1 MDRRH
6 FLSAL
11 AASGAFFTQRGAFA
25 QSLVLTPST
34 TEGPYYPDQLPL
46 DQDNDLIILNDH
58 LTPAIGTPAWV
69 SGRVLDRN
77 GLPARGALVEIWGA
91 DDYGS
96 YIHSRGA
103 NAANGN
109 RKDGNYQG
117 YGRFLTASDG
127 QYLFRIVKPGLY
139 PGRTRHMH
147 FKITFANGG
156 GSLTTQL
163 MFEGEAQNANDNIL
177 TGIRDAAQ
185 RASVI
190 RPLVPI
196 PDSPSGSLACSFDI
210 AMGFTPSDAT
220 AVVHGATMHA
230 GAASKSWVTVFGTG
244 FSEPA
249 DVRFNGQP
257 ASTGYVSANQINVIS
272 PDLSVDTQAQVT
284 VSTPSGTTNPVSVNV
299 KKYMPGFFEAGD
311 QYALADP
318 VKPGD
323 TVTLSGTGF
332 GTSALGDLPEKV
344 SVRVGAAEAEVVS
357 AKVVSDGVTQVSFVV
372 PALESGDQPVIASV
386 AGVWTAKFVRLR
398 IG

>member
-1 MDRRH
+1 MNRRH

-11 AASGAFFTQRGAFA
+11 AAGGAFFTQRGAFA
-25 QSLVLTPST
+25 QALVLTPST

-46 DQDNDLIILNDH
+46 DQDNDLIVINDH
-58 LTPAIGTPAWV
+58 VTPAIGTPTWI
-69 SGRVLDRN
+69 SGRILDRN
-77 GLPARGALVEIWGA
+77 GSPARGALVEIWGA

-127 QYLFRIVKPGLY
+127 LYLFRIVKPGLY

-163 MFEGEAQNANDNIL
+163 MFEGESQNANDNIL
-177 TGIRDAAQ
+177 SGISNAAQ

-190 RPLVPI
+190 RPLVPV
-196 PDSPSGSLACSFDI
+196 PDSPVGALACSFDMT
-210 AMGFTPSDAT
+210 MGFTPSDAP

-249 DVRFNGQP
+249 EVRFNGQ
-257 ASTGYVSANQINVIS
+257 AATTGYVSAGQINVIS
-272 PDLSVDTQAQVT
+272 PDLSVDTTAQVT
-284 VSTPSGTTNPVSVNV
+284 VSTGSGTTGPVNVSV

-318 VKPGD
+318 VRPGD
-323 TVTLSGTGF
+323 TVTLFGTGF
-332 GTSALGDLPEKV
+332 GTASLGELSDKV
-344 SVRVGAAEAEVVS
+344 TVRVGSVEANAVS
-357 AKVVSDGVTQVSFVV
+357 ASVVSDGVTQVSFQV
-372 PALESGDQPVIASV
+372 PAVASGDQPVIASV
-386 AGVWTAKFVRLR
+386 AGVWTSKFVKLR
-398 IG
+398 VA